1 MKPIVMLGLASIVAS
16 SIALRA
22 PRDISPATAGW
33 RIVDRG
39 AVADPP
45 AAIANENR
53 ESAGTLRGETLVLRL
68 VARAATWQPEGPQ
81 GPRAEVFAFAEEGE
95 SPRIPGPL
103 IRVPVGTEVRATL
116 RNALADTLRVFGLQD
131 RPAKGGALDSVVLV
145 PNETRELRF
154 RAGLPGTYLYWGRTL
169 RDTFPFGQLVDGQL
183 NGAIVVD
190 SIGAP
195 RTPTDRIL
203 VVGLW
208 KADNTLF
215 GTPVEQR
222 EEALVVNG
230 LSWPHTERLRYT
242 VGDSVRWRVINA
254 SRRPHPLHLHGFYY
268 RVDAR
273 GTPLHDSVYA
283 PTQQRL
289 VVTEVVTPG
298 RTMSMSWSP
307 HTPGNWLFHCHLA
320 EHIATKMKPQE
331 RGKPMD
337 GAHHGH
343 DMGMMS
349 GLVVGLEVSP
359 RPGEP
364 FAGVT
369 PPRRTLRLFV
379 TQRDRVFGE
388 ASGYSFILQEG
399 AREPASDSL
408 RVPSSPVTV
417 TRGEPTAITVINRAR
432 EPVTVH
438 WHGIE
443 LESYFDGVGAWSGW
457 QNRLAPTI
465 APGDSFVA
473 HMTPPRAGTFMFH
486 THHAETRQLGGG
498 LVAPLL
504 VLDPGQPR
512 DTLTDR
518 VFLLS
523 TAGPFA
529 TSPPS
534 INGKAPAEPIE
545 LRAGVTYRLRFVSIA
560 PNDGKRVRL
569 MSGEAPV
576 RWRPVAKDGADLPPH
591 QAVMRPAVILMG
603 PGETA
608 DFELTVSEP
617 AELALD
623 ILTVGRVGLPPVRSV
638 VPVHVR
644 APNE

>member
-1 MKPIVMLGLASIVAS
+1 MKPILVLGLASVVAS
-16 SIALRA
+16 TIALQTARDTSA
-22 PRDISPATAGW
+22 PTAPWGVIDPFAGRDPTQAISN
-33 RIVDRG
+33 D
-39 AVADPP
+39 
-45 AAIANENR
+45 NR
-53 ESAGTLRGETLVLRL
+53 EPAGELRGQALALRL
-68 VARAATWQPEGPQ
+68 VARAATWQPEGAA
-81 GPRAEVFAFAEEGE
+81 GPTAEVYAFAEEGE
-95 SPRIPGPL
+95 TPRIPGPL

-116 RNALADTLRVFGLQD
+116 RNALPDTLRVFGLQD
-131 RPAKGGALDSVVLV
+131 RPAQGGTLDSVVLV
-145 PNETRELRF
+145 PDETREIRF
-154 RAGLPGTYLYWGRTL
+154 RAGSPGTYLYWGRTL
-169 RDTFPFGQLVDGQL
+169 RDTFPFGQFVDGQL
-183 NGAIVVD
+183 SGAIVVD
-190 SIGAP
+190 STGAP

-208 KADNTLF
+208 KGNNPPF
-215 GTPVEQR
+215 GTPVEKR

-230 LSWPHTERLRYT
+230 LSWPHTERLRYS
-242 VGDSVRWRVINA
+242 VGDSVHWRVINA

-273 GTPLHDSVYA
+273 GTPLYDSVYA
-283 PTQQRL
+283 PNQQRL
-289 VVTEVVTPG
+289 VVTEIVTPG

-320 EHIATKMKPQE
+320 EHISTRMKPQE
-331 RGKPMD
+331 REKSMD
-337 GAHHGH
+337 GTHHGH
-343 DMGMMS
+343 GRHTMS
-349 GLVVGLEVSP
+349 GLAVGLEVSP
-359 RPGEP
+359 RPGES
-364 FAGVT
+364 FAAVT
-369 PPRRTLRLFV
+369 TPRRTLRVFV

-408 RVPSSPVTV
+408 RVPSSPVMV

-432 EPVTVH
+432 EPVIVH

-457 QNRLAPTI
+457 QNKLAPTI

-473 HMTPPRAGTFMFH
+473 HMTPPRSGTFMFH
-486 THHAETRQLGGG
+486 THHAETHQLGGG

-512 DTLTDR
+512 DTLLDR

-534 INGKAPAEPIE
+534 INGKAPADPIE
-545 LRAGVTYRLRFVSIA
+545 LRAGTTYRLRFVSIA
-560 PNDGKRVRL
+560 PNDGKVIRL
-569 MSGEAPV
+569 LSGDAPV
-576 RWRPVAKDGADLPPH
+576 RWRAVAKDGADLPPH

-617 AELALD
+617 AELSLD
-623 ILTVGRVGLPPVRSV
+623 VLTVGRVGLPPVRSAI
-638 VPVHVR
+638 PVHVR